1 MDGGQDGD
9 DHAYLIVYN
18 DSEAYI
24 VDIPPGVY
32 EEGGGYNWQKKPDVT
47 IQASDVIIEPI
58 NRKDLDID

>member
-18 DSEAYI
+18 DVEAYI

-32 EEGGGYNWQKKPDVT
+32 EEGGGYNWQKKSNVIIT
-47 IQASDVIIEPI
+47 ASDVIIESI
-58 NRKDLDID
+58 KRSDLDL